1 VVEDL
6 SRIVEDSMA
15 RLDQMSH
22 QEISDTF
29 LRMGAITRRFLAA
42 VNYRGNPALP
52 LFPQYPQ
59 SSSSSASTG
68 RSHAAPSSSSR
79 PPFQAAF
86 YPAHPLA
93 HPPFRM
99 FPLGGAPLR
108 GPAPTRA
115 PAPGGPGPAPR
126 GPAPA
131 PALASV
137 PSSSLGAAL
146 HPGIDHYSIILD
158 CIN

>member
-1 VVEDL
+1 MIADLSHIVEDL
-6 SRIVEDSMA
+6 MA

-22 QEISDTF
+22 QEIAETF
-29 LRMGAITRRFLAA
+29 LRMGAITRSFLAV
-42 VNYRGNPALP
+42 VNYRDNPALP
-52 LFPQYPQ
+52 LFPRYPQ

-68 RSHAAPSSSSR
+68 HSHAVPSSSSQPLFQTALYPTR
-79 PPFQAAF
+79 PP
-86 YPAHPLA
+86 

-99 FPLGGAPLR
+99 SPLGGAPLR

-131 PALASV
+131 PAPAPV
-137 PSSSLGAAL
+137 PSSSLGPAL
-146 HPGIDHYSIILD
+146 QPGIKHYSIILY